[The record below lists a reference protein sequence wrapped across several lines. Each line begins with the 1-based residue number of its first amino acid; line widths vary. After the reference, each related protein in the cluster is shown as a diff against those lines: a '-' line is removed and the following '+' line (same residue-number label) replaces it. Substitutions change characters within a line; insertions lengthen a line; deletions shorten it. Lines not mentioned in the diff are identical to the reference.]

1 MNLSHMLSLTQW
13 AWDSAFS
20 PGFDKIIHWDAVDI
34 LEKLGK
40 LILPKNCAFN
50 LKTSLFLSAVS
61 VAPFIW
67 NTTLILYG
75 NSSWM
80 FVYMAYNWEIWHQFG
95 K

>member
-13 AWDSAFS
+13 AWDSAFL

-50 LKTSLFLSAVS
+50 L
-61 VAPFIW
+61 
-67 NTTLILYG
+67 
-75 NSSWM
+75 
-80 FVYMAYNWEIWHQFG
+80 
-95 K
+95 